1 MQGARMGL
9 RWGLKLVGEEVE
21 EEFLAWSE
29 SLRPRY
35 EFVFAVGEC
44 QDALGQ
50 PYSSHRPH
58 RPRRPRRTPPPSYP
72 THFAPPLLVA
82 YLFAQLA

>member
-1 MQGARMGL
+1 MQGARIGL

-21 EEFLAWSE
+21 EELLAWSE

-58 RPRRPRRTPPPSYP
+58 RPRRTPPASHLA
-72 THFAPPLLVA
+72 HFAPPLLVA
-82 YLFAQLA
+82 YLFA